1 MKYEKKIFKC
11 ILKVLTPIHIGCD
24 EVYEPM
30 GFVVDEK
37 EHNLIVFDPLDFV
50 AQMDTEDKKKY
61 SEICSKGSIDSILEM
76 YKFLRG
82 KKVSGRNI
90 KLCSGFIKHYEKNL
104 NIEIR
109 NIKQELN
116 SFKIERTSFLSN
128 DERPYIP
135 GSSIKGSLRTAY
147 LNDRQKI
154 KKERKTNDSKELG
167 QRLLNYRNFEE
178 DPFRLVKISDFM
190 PIGKVNTKIVY
201 AVNKKKNPNKNL
213 SKGLPQIL
221 EIIDSGS
228 IFQGEI
234 AIEQPQGNV
243 IKEPIN
249 LQKLLK
255 SSLDFYSKERNRENR
270 DLKNLRIEVIN
281 TNWNQ
286 NVIPLRVGRHSG
298 AESMTIEDHR
308 NIKIMTGRD
317 SKPKFQ
323 DSSTTL
329 WLVSES
335 KSELINLQPFGWA
348 ELEELTQEQLQDIK
362 HKKEEY
368 INRVEQANKF
378 NREKIIE
385 NPPEPKPPVVEAKT
399 EIWEKAP
406 LLWTPNNQTITASFQ
421 DKKAIVK
428 GKELVPDSYKKT
440 LFDKRKT
447 VTAKVTVEHEGNS
460 FKIIKVE

>member
-50 AQMDTEDKKKY
+50 VQMDTEDKKKY

-154 KKERKTNDSKELG
+154 KKERKTNDSKGLE

-190 PIGKVNTKIVY
+190 PVGNVNTKIVY

-228 IFQGEI
+228 IFEGEI

-281 TNWNQ
+281 PTTISILQ
-286 NVIPLRVGRHSG
+286 VG
-298 AESMTIEDHR
+298 
-308 NIKIMTGRD
+308 IK
-317 SKPKFQ
+317 FA
-323 DSSTTL
+323 
-329 WLVSES
+329 
-335 KSELINLQPFGWA
+335 NL
-348 ELEELTQEQLQDIK
+348 
-362 HKKEEY
+362 
-368 INRVEQANKF
+368 
-378 NREKIIE
+378 
-385 NPPEPKPPVVEAKT
+385 
-399 EIWEKAP
+399 
-406 LLWTPNNQTITASFQ
+406 
-421 DKKAIVK
+421 
-428 GKELVPDSYKKT
+428 
-440 LFDKRKT
+440 
-447 VTAKVTVEHEGNS
+447 
-460 FKIIKVE
+460 